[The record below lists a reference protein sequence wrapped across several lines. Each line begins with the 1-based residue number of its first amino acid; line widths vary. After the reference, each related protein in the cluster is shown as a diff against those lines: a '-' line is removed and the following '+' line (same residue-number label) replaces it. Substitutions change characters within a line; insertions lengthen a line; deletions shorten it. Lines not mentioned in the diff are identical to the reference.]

1 MAAWFGPQKAHPCME
16 WRVLC
21 RLWSRF
27 DVPCTCVVYVCI
39 QAFPIG
45 ENLGN
50 FVVPSSPTRCR
61 RKTPL
66 SKGTPWPSTTTWDN
80 QKHST
85 VSLEGCSPGLSQQ
98 CRKDHAQNFRNVVH
112 PWPAPVCKIW
122 SGSAAI
128 CQIYSWKIDYS
139 DLQSVYNIGKSL
151 LCIIDFL
158 VVGPWSS

>member
-1 MAAWFGPQKAHPCME
+1 
-16 WRVLC
+16 
-21 RLWSRF
+21 
-27 DVPCTCVVYVCI
+27 
-39 QAFPIG
+39 
-45 ENLGN
+45 
-50 FVVPSSPTRCR
+50 VVPSSPTRCR

-128 CQIYSWKIDYS
+128 CQIYSWKIDFL

-158 VVGPWSS
+158 VVGPVLLGSLGYRYELVYICQNYHKYNSGTFFSGSLCI